1 MADHLVHGSGD
12 IEKLTSYLSSNPD
25 IQSFFNA
32 TVLRPNFTQALDILK
47 TKEFAYIKMQ
57 LANILSAID
66 FIFSKRSSLLSS
78 ITTVHKETM
87 KKLVVEYAKF
97 YLDKLVREKG
107 SDQVAEINQL
117 LRTELMSL
125 SEDPDVKAL
134 VLAEIANAV
143 ATTYWQ
149 RVPIAAIQK
158 PLEFTSEELL
168 TKSPKGDT
176 YLHLAAAKLDVS
188 IENYKRIFAKLIEL
202 YPSLFKEQLTKINEG
217 GIAPMHIAVKARN
230 TVFVQAVV
238 EFCTEKK
245 IPTSEK
251 EAIMNCENID
261 KYTPLMYAVVL
272 NTPQIAAL
280 LVAHG
285 ASPDLANK
293 FHVTARMLATQQEQ
307 RTEFLPLFSQR
318 QSEVVGLSVSRTPAE
333 CKIERA
339 VLNKP

>member
-12 IEKLTSYLSSNPD
+12 IEKLTYYLSSDPD
-25 IQSFFNA
+25 ISNFFNA
-32 TVLRPNFTQALDILK
+32 TVLHPNFTQALAILK

-57 LANILSAID
+57 LANTLSAID

-97 YLDKLVREKG
+97 YLDKLIREKD

-134 VLAEIANAV
+134 VLAEIANV
-143 ATTYWQ
+143 VVTTYWQ
-149 RVPIAAIQK
+149 TVPIAVIQK
-158 PLEFTSEELL
+158 PLEFTREELL
-168 TKSPKGDT
+168 AKYPPKDDT
-176 YLHLAAAKLDVS
+176 YLHLAAAKLGVS

-202 YPSLFKEQLTKINEG
+202 SPTLFKEQLTKING
-217 GIAPMHIAVKARN
+217 DGIAPMHIAVKARN

-238 EFCTEKK
+238 EFGTEKK
-245 IPTSEK
+245 ILTSEV
-251 EAIMNCENID
+251 INCKNID
-261 KYTPLMYAVVL
+261 GYTPLLYTVVL

-285 ASPDLANK
+285 ASPDLENK
-293 FHVTARMLATQQEQ
+293 DHVTARMLATQQQ

-318 QSEVVGLSVSRTPAE
+318 QRDVVGLSVSRTPAE
-333 CKIERA
+333 GKTERRT
-339 VLNKP
+339 VLNKTP